1 VGTVDMV
8 LKVVTAFERW
18 NTSSLLDEDRQA
30 LAGLGSAS

>member
-8 LKVVTAFERW
+8 LRALTAFERW

-30 LAGLGSAS
+30 FALGSAS